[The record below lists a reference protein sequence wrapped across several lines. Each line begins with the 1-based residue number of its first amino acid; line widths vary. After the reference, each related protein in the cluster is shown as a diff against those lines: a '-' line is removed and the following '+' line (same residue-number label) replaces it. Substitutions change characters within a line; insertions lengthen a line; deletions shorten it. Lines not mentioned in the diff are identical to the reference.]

1 MPKRKP
7 VRGIDHLGITVPDLE
22 VASRFFEEAF
32 DAKPLF
38 DNIKRSDTPFA
49 GPEAEAMVG
58 LAPGAVLVTMRM
70 MQLGN
75 GPGLELFE
83 VHGPDQR
90 PAVRFSDFGLQHF
103 ALYVDDL
110 ELATERFVAAG
121 GTMFSGPN
129 EMEGYEKGNGNRW
142 RYGRTP
148 WGSVIELVS
157 APGAQ
162 EYERHTPLRRW
173 KPQA

>member
-1 MPKRKP
+1 MSSSTPIFTALFWACAAAPSRQHDNIAATAAFGYLIVSSQSNCCGNLSTAPDVERKKSMPKRKP
-7 VRGIDHLGITVPDLE
+7 VRGIDHLGITVPDLDA
-22 VASRFFEEAF
+22 ASRFFEEAF

-90 PAVRFSDFGLQHF
+90 PAVRF
-103 ALYVDDL
+103 
-110 ELATERFVAAG
+110 
-121 GTMFSGPN
+121 
-129 EMEGYEKGNGNRW
+129 
-142 RYGRTP
+142 
-148 WGSVIELVS
+148 
-157 APGAQ
+157 
-162 EYERHTPLRRW
+162 
-173 KPQA
+173 